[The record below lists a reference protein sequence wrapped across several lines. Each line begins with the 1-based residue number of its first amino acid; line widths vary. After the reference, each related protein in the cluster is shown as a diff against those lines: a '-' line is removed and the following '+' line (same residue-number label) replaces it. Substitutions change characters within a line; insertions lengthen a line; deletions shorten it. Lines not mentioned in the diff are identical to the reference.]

1 MRQRLTALIIAG
13 LLVLLALP
21 AATTA
26 AECQFILGFATL
38 KALIDAAE
46 GPDKVG
52 DCLENQRFN
61 PENGDA
67 LQQTTGGLLVW
78 RKADNWTAFTD
89 GYRTWINGPY
99 GLQARLNTETF
110 DWEAPPEAGPALTVE
125 QLKNAEYR
133 FGKLTDGV
141 HEKQEIGLGS
151 PVRTELLHVEFGDLN
166 GDGIDDAAALLIRSG
181 GGGTYRFLSYLA
193 AVVNEQGRPRHVALI
208 SFGSGEPVQSMLIRD
223 GRIVVQ
229 LLIRAPNEGNAA
241 FPSHEVIRAY
251 RLEGDTL
258 TLLAREVDENENTG
272 AWVQYQHTDPLT
284 DEQIIGIALRS
295 FDYAQAVLHFRCRY
309 NRADGESNELEVFID
324 WDSYLGSGELTVLRR
339 FDKYERQQTRW
350 IVSTDRR
357 ATFAPEWEVSMLL
370 WYMEN
375 TGGLVVPV
383 SNFTARV
390 VKHDDTWITAQWHVA
405 GFTAASSPLAEHC
418 SFPEP

>member
-1 MRQRLTALIIAG
+1 MRQRLTALIVAG
-13 LLVLLALP
+13 VLALLTLP

-26 AECQFILGFATL
+26 ADCQFILGFATL

-110 DWEAPPEAGPALTVE
+110 DWEAPATPPALTVE

-141 HEKQEIGLGS
+141 HEKQGIGLGS

-166 GDGIDDAAALLIRSG
+166 GDGIDDAIVLLLRD
-181 GGGTYRFLSYLA
+181 YRFVSFLA
-193 AVVNEQGRPRHVALI
+193 AVVNEQGRPRHV
-208 SFGSGEPVQSMLIRD
+208 GSIGFATLETVQSMLIQD

-229 LLIRAPNEGNAA
+229 LLIRAPNEALAA
-241 FPSHEVIRAY
+241 IPSHEVIRTF

-258 TLLAREVDENENTG
+258 TLLEREVDEDENTG
-272 AWVQYQHTDPLT
+272 FWVQYQHTDPLT
-284 DEQIIGIALRS
+284 DEKIIGIALS
-295 FDYAQAVLHFRCRY
+295 TLALGYAPTLHVRCHY
-309 NRADGESNELEVFID
+309 NRPEGRESELQVAID
-324 WDSYLGSGELTVLRR
+324 WHIYLGSGELTVLRQ
-339 FDKYERQQTRW
+339 FDKYDVEQVQW
-350 IVSTDRR
+350 VVSTNSR
-357 ATFAPEWEVSMLL
+357 ATFAPQWEVSTLL
-370 WYMEN
+370 WYMKN

-383 SNFTARV
+383 TDLIVRL
-390 VKHDDTWITAQWHVA
+390 VKRDGTLTTAQWRVA
-405 GFTAASSPLAEHC
+405 GFPAASRPLAEHC
-418 SFPEP
+418 PGL